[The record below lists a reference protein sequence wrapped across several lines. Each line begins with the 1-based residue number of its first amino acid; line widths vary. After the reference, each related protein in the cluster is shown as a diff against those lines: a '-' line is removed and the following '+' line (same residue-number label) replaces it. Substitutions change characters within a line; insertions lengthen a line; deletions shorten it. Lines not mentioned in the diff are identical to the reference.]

1 MKIKIDKKQMK
12 WGLTL
17 FFTAIAVLLVYF
29 FLSRAGTILGALKSM
44 ASSISAIL
52 YGIIIAYVF
61 TPVLNFIERHILVPI
76 YQFFGIDVSADR
88 GTNHVHWT
96 RMRKISVFLTIC
108 FIVGILSGFFR
119 IVVPQ
124 IISSIQTILSNFP
137 SYINNIQKFLNQH
150 LEDNPDLAST
160 INNLADT
167 YEERIQEFIET
178 TVNPAITDLIEQISK
193 SIISIIRNAFNFTVG
208 LIVSVYLF
216 YSKDIMAAQFKKMIY
231 ALFNEKNA
239 NEIVAECRFIHRAFV
254 GFIVGKI
261 LDSIIIGI
269 LCFICIKIIGT
280 PFPVLISFI
289 VGVTNIIPFF
299 GPYIGGIIGSII
311 VFMIDPIQALYFLI
325 FVIILQQFDGNILGP
340 KILGDSTGLSSFWVI
355 FAIMFF
361 GGIFGVIG
369 WVIGVPLFAVIFD
382 MIRRRLQK
390 KLEKKHLPTDLT
402 PYKDLAYIE
411 DGELLPHSETNTKY
425 RAQKPGSTWARLLH
439 IPAKQAQQPEEKP
452 VQVTQPDDVAH
463 NAATIQ
469 DTYES
474 QD

>member
-1 MKIKIDKKQMK
+1 M
-12 WGLTL
+12 
-17 FFTAIAVLLVYF
+17 
-29 FLSRAGTILGALKSM
+29 
-44 ASSISAIL
+44 
-52 YGIIIAYVF
+52 
-61 TPVLNFIERHILVPI
+61 
-76 YQFFGIDVSADR
+76 
-88 GTNHVHWT
+88 
-96 RMRKISVFLTIC
+96 
-108 FIVGILSGFFR
+108 
-119 IVVPQ
+119 
-124 IISSIQTILSNFP
+124 
-137 SYINNIQKFLNQH
+137 
-150 LEDNPDLAST
+150 
-160 INNLADT
+160 
-167 YEERIQEFIET
+167 
-178 TVNPAITDLIEQISK
+178 
-193 SIISIIRNAFNFTVG
+193 
-208 LIVSVYLF
+208 
-216 YSKDIMAAQFKKMIY
+216 
-231 ALFNEKNA
+231 
-239 NEIVAECRFIHRAFV
+239 
-254 GFIVGKI
+254 
-261 LDSIIIGI
+261 
-269 LCFICIKIIGT
+269 
-280 PFPVLISFI
+280 
-289 VGVTNIIPFF
+289 GVTNIIPFF

-311 VFMIDPIQALYFLI
+311 VFMIDPLQALYFLI

-463 NAATIQ
+463 NAAIIQ